1 MSPLFRKGM
10 LIVSVAAVIALSV
23 GLVER
28 VIGRKRLRFPYLVGP
43 IAAEQYA
50 KLAAHPGW
58 VASRIAVAPSIHL
71 NGLVRRPSTPSA
83 PWVLFYQGNDA
94 TMLERGQ
101 SFLEQLGAGRDW
113 GLAVYAY
120 RGYDSSE
127 GTPMLSDLAADA
139 PLILDQLV
147 KTEQIELSRV
157 HLVGFSIG
165 GHLSTQAMAARGSG
179 VPRPASLSLL
189 APADDIVMFR
199 RSLYEKLDPGDDMQ
213 TRPLLDAVPAP
224 VLVVQGGADQTLGTK
239 QGKDI
244 AEKLG
249 KRAEYVEIPGAG
261 HIELLSDARAI
272 AATRDFITAHVK

>member
-1 MSPLFRKGM
+1 MSPLGRKVILAM
-10 LIVSVAAVIALSV
+10 SIAALLALSV

-43 IAAEQYA
+43 IAADQYA

-58 VASRIAVAPSIHL
+58 AARQITVAPGIRL
-71 NGLVRRPSTPSA
+71 NGLVRRPAAPSA

-94 TMLERGQ
+94 TLLERGQ
-101 SFLEQLGAGRDW
+101 SFLEKLGAGRDW

-120 RGYDSSE
+120 RGYDSSD
-127 GTPMLSDLAADA
+127 GTPQLADLAADA
-139 PLILDQLV
+139 PVILDQLV
-147 KTEQIELSRV
+147 KTEQVELSKI
-157 HLVGFSIG
+157 HIVGFSIG
-165 GHLSTQAMAARGSG
+165 GHLSTQAMAARAAG

-189 APADDIVMFR
+189 APADDIIMFR

-224 VLVVQGGADQTLGTK
+224 VLVVQGAADATLGTQ
-239 QGKDI
+239 QGKNI

-249 KRAEYVEIPGAG
+249 QRAEYVEIPGAG
-261 HIELLSDARAI
+261 HIELLSDARA
-272 AATRDFITAHVK
+272 TDRVREFITAHAK